1 MKELNH
7 TRNAARLIIVVF
19 WLVVVGLAYTAYA
32 NLNNA
37 FALSWATWLLYAT
50 VTIVL
55 LYAGVVLTSKFWN
68 LK

>member
-1 MKELNH
+1 MKEVNH
-7 TRNAARLIIVVF
+7 VRNAARLIIVVF

-32 NLNNA
+32 NLTNV